1 MVESFKFLRVP
12 QIIFGPGTITEL
24 PSIIK
29 NFGRSVLIITG
40 AKSFESGDKGK
51 KLLNGL
57 KRENLVIHRA
67 KVQKEPSPDEV
78 DKITQEYYNKS
89 VNLVVAIGGGS
100 VMDTGK
106 AVSAMLLTGEG
117 VKDYLEGVGSKVHS
131 GRKTPFI
138 AIPTTSGTGSETT
151 NNAVISEIGEK
162 GFKKSLRHNNFIPD
176 YAIIDP
182 ELTLKCNPE
191 ITAASGMDAFS
202 QLLESYISDKASIF
216 TDSLA
221 VEGLRCISMY
231 LLKVYRDGNDLEAR
245 TGMAYAA
252 MISGITLSNA
262 GLGIVH
268 GFASTLG
275 GYTEIPHGIVCGTLM
290 GTANRRNVEVLC
302 EEGNNNTTLNKY
314 ATAGKM
320 FIKETG
326 KSNEYYA
333 REFVD
338 HIEQLITRLKLPGLG
353 YFGIRA
359 EQADKIVDSTSL
371 KNNPVPLTRA
381 DLLNILLAR
390 I

>member
-1 MVESFKFLRVP
+1 MVESFKFSRVP
-12 QIIFGPGTITEL
+12 QIIFGPGTIMEL

-40 AKSFESGDKGK
+40 AKSFESGGKSK

-57 KRENLVIHRA
+57 ERENLVIHRA
-67 KVQKEPSPDEV
+67 RVQKEPSPAEV
-78 DKITQEYYNKS
+78 DKITRRYFNKNI
-89 VNLVVAIGGGS
+89 NLVVAIGGGS

-106 AVSAMLLTGEG
+106 AVSAMLISGEG
-117 VKDYLEGVGSKVHS
+117 VRDYLEGVGSKVHS
-131 GRKTPFI
+131 GRKIPFI

-162 GFKKSLRHNNFIPD
+162 GFKKSLRHTNFIPD

-245 TGMAYAA
+245 GGMAYAA
-252 MISGITLSNA
+252 MVSGITLSNA
-262 GLGIVH
+262 GLGVVH

-275 GYTEIPHGIVCGTLM
+275 GYTEIPHGIICGTLM

-302 EEGNNNTTLNKY
+302 NEGNNNITLNKY
-314 ATAGKM
+314 AIVGKM
-320 FIKETG
+320 FIKDTG

-333 REFVD
+333 RAFVD
-338 HIEQLITRLKLPGLG
+338 HIEKLITILKLPGLG
-353 YFGIRA
+353 CFGIKA

-371 KNNPVPLTRA
+371 KNNPVSLTRE
-381 DLLNILLAR
+381 DLLNILLTR

>member
-1 MVESFKFLRVP
+1 MVESFKFSRVP
-12 QIIFGPGTITEL
+12 QIIFGSGTIKEL

-29 NFGRSVLIITG
+29 GIGRSVLIITG
-40 AKSFESGDKGK
+40 AKSFESGDIGK
-51 KLLNGL
+51 KLLSSL
-57 KRENLVIHRA
+57 ESENLIIHRA
-67 KVQKEPSPDEV
+67 RVQKEPSPGEV
-78 DKITQEYYNKS
+78 DKITRECFSKDI
-89 VNLVVAIGGGS
+89 NLVVAIGGGS

-117 VKDYLEGVGSKVHS
+117 VRDYLEGVGSKMHS
-131 GRKTPFI
+131 GRKIPFI

-151 NNAVISEIGEK
+151 NNAVISEIGEN
-162 GFKKSLRHNNFIPD
+162 GFKKSLRHDNFIPD

-182 ELTLKCNPE
+182 ELTLKCDPE

-221 VEGLRCISMY
+221 VEGLRCISLY
-231 LLKVYRDGNDLEAR
+231 LLKVYRNGNDLEAR
-245 TGMAYAA
+245 AGMAYAA
-252 MISGITLSNA
+252 MVSGITLSNA
-262 GLGIVH
+262 GLGVVH

-275 GYTEIPHGIVCGTLM
+275 GYTEIPHGIICGTLM
-290 GTANRRNVEVLC
+290 GTANRKNVEVLC
-302 EEGNNNTTLNKY
+302 KKGNNNITLNKY

-326 KSNEYYA
+326 KSKEYYA
-333 REFVD
+333 RAFVD
-338 HIEQLITRLKLPGLG
+338 HIEELITKLKLPGIG
-353 YFGIRA
+353 YFGIKA

-371 KNNPVPLTRA
+371 KNNPVSLTRA
-381 DLLNILLAR
+381 DLLNILLTR

>member
-1 MVESFKFLRVP
+1 MVESFKFSRVP

-24 PSIIK
+24 SSIIK
-29 NFGRSVLIITG
+29 SYGSSVLIITG

-51 KLLNGL
+51 QLLNGL
-57 KRENLVIHRA
+57 ASEKLIIYRA
-67 KVQKEPSPDEV
+67 RVQNEPSPADV
-78 DKITQEYYNKS
+78 DKITLSYFNKNIN
-89 VNLVVAIGGGS
+89 VVVAIGGGS

-106 AVSAMLLTGEG
+106 AVSAMILSGEG
-117 VKDYLEGVGSKVHS
+117 VKDYLEGVGNKVHS
-131 GRKTPFI
+131 GIKLPFI

-176 YAIIDP
+176 YAIIDA
-182 ELTLKCNPE
+182 ELTLQCSPE

-221 VEGLRCISMY
+221 IEGLRCISMY
-231 LLKVYRDGNDLEAR
+231 LLKVYRDGNNLEAR
-245 TGMAYAA
+245 AGMAYAA

-262 GLGIVH
+262 GLGVVH
-268 GFASTLG
+268 GFASALG

-290 GTANRRNVEVLC
+290 GSANKKNVEVLV
-302 EEGNNNTTLNKY
+302 NKSNDNIALNKY
-314 ATAGKM
+314 ATIGKM
-320 FIKETG
+320 FIKDTG

-333 REFVD
+333 RAFVD
-338 HIEQLITRLKLPGLG
+338 HIEELIKIINLPRLG
-353 YFGIRA
+353 YFGIKA

-371 KNNPVPLTRA
+371 KNNPLSLTRE
-381 DLLNILLAR
+381 DLSDILLSR

>member
-1 MVESFKFLRVP
+1 MVESFKFSRVP
-12 QIIFGPGTITEL
+12 QIIFGPGTIAEL

-29 NFGRSVLIITG
+29 SFGSSVLIITG

-57 KRENLVIHRA
+57 ESENLIIHRA
-67 KVQKEPSPDEV
+67 MIQKEPSPADV
-78 DKITQEYYNKS
+78 DKITQRYFNKNIN
-89 VNLVVAIGGGS
+89 VVVAIGGGS
-100 VMDTGK
+100 VLDTGK
-106 AVSAMLLTGEG
+106 AVSAMILLAEG
-117 VKDYLEGVGSKVHS
+117 VKDYLEGVGSKVHT
-131 GRKTPFI
+131 GIKLPFI
-138 AIPTTSGTGSETT
+138 AVPTTSGTGSETT

-162 GFKKSLRHNNFIPD
+162 GFKRSLRHTNFTPD

-182 ELTLKCNPE
+182 ELILKCDAE

-202 QLLESYISDKASIF
+202 QLLESYISDKASLF

-231 LLKVYRDGNDLEAR
+231 LLKAYKDGNDLEAR

-252 MISGITLSNA
+252 MVSGITLSNA
-262 GLGIVH
+262 GLGVVH

-275 GYTEIPHGIVCGTLM
+275 GYIKIPHGIVCGTLM
-290 GTANRRNVEVLC
+290 GIANRRNVEVLC
-302 EEGNNNTTLNKY
+302 YEGNNNITLDKY
-314 ATAGKM
+314 ATIGKM
-320 FIKETG
+320 FIKDTD

-333 REFVD
+333 RALVD
-338 HIEQLITRLKLPGLG
+338 HIEELITILKLPRLG
-353 YFGIRA
+353 YYGIKA

-371 KNNPVPLTRA
+371 KNNPVLLARA
-381 DLLNILLAR
+381 DLLNILLTR